1 MRCVRADQSASV
13 RFFPYLCYI
22 LEHCKKCFHYKIY
35 LFPSALLFVVK
46 YISMFIKQVKN
57 KQITGGNSI
66 LMRQE
71 ELEMGESAG
80 KAQH

>member
-1 MRCVRADQSASV
+1 
-13 RFFPYLCYI
+13 
-22 LEHCKKCFHYKIY
+22 
-35 LFPSALLFVVK
+35 
-46 YISMFIKQVKN
+46 MFIKQVKN